1 MVKRTAP
8 VSRGAELD
16 RPAPRLH
23 ATFDQLHLEYGW
35 GSRSAIGTP
44 AYWVDQA
51 RRHGSAITN
60 RLGATLQE
68 EVAACILGGYGVT
81 AEMGLSAFR
90 ELRRRRMLGTSAP
103 TLAWYDYEQVLR
115 ETGYRFS
122 RQRGERVHT
131 ALRVLA
137 AARLPRGPRDLR
149 DWLLRLPG
157 VGPKTAS
164 WIVRNHMDSDEV
176 AIIDIHL
183 HRAGLRAGF
192 FAPGWRLPADYGRF
206 ELAFLALAKAGG
218 VRASALDA
226 TIWSQMRQFGRLAD
240 AVLPSRPG
248 A

>member
-1 MVKRTAP
+1 MVKRTDP
-8 VSRGAELD
+8 VSRAAELD
-16 RPAPRLH
+16 RPAPLRH
-23 ATFDQLHLEYGW
+23 ATHDQLHLEYGW
-35 GSRSAIGTP
+35 GNRSAIGTP

-51 RRHGSAITN
+51 RRHGSAISN
-60 RLGATLQE
+60 RLGETIQE

-90 ELRRRRMLGTSAP
+90 EFRGRQMLGTGSP
-103 TLAWYDYEQVLR
+103 TQGQADYEQVLR

-122 RQRGERVHT
+122 RQRSERVYV

-137 AARLPRGPRDLR
+137 GATLPRAPRDLR

-192 FAPGWRLPADYGRF
+192 FAPEWRLPGDYARF
-206 ELAFLALAKAGG
+206 ERAFLALAEAGG

-226 TIWSQMRQFGRLAD
+226 TIWSQMRQFGRFAD
-240 AVLPSRPG
+240 AVLPSRP
-248 A
+248 